1 MLLLLKTKFGGIR
14 YSNLLPK
21 PFVHHRLLFYHYAAA
36 LTPETI
42 VIIDF

>member
-14 YSNLLPK
+14 YSNLLPN
-21 PFVHHRLLFYHYAAA
+21 PFVHHRLLFYPYPPAI
-36 LTPETI
+36 TPETP